1 MDLSKFKILRGITN
15 IIFLILNLKIT
26 NYFKIERRIIQDL
39 SRYKDHKILLIS
51 GGDTLY
57 NNLHLIDDYNFIAMN
72 SFNTYERLPCA
83 FKNSINERLIFY
95 YQAPYH
101 QPIVLRDY
109 QNSIN
114 NVLLNIS
121 KNSVNVCNLTGEISF
136 YQRSPCNY
144 EFRILSNLNF
154 FGKHVQASSGVL
166 TMLSFLELAGF
177 KNIDVLGADFDW
189 IPFDGVKSSKELEE
203 TYESLLSFFK
213 HFYKFKKSLL
223 KKGVVIRHLVD
234 KALLNLN

>member
-1 MDLSKFKILRGITN
+1 MGLSKFKILRGLTN
-15 IIFLILNLKIT
+15 FIFLILNFKIID
-26 NYFKIERRIIQDL
+26 YFKIEKRIIQGL
-39 SRYKDHKILLIS
+39 SKYKDHKVLLIS

-57 NNLHLIDDYNFIAMN
+57 SNLHLIDDYSFIAMN
-72 SFNTYERLPCA
+72 SFNTYERLPFA
-83 FKNSINERLIFY
+83 VKNSINKRLIFY

-101 QPIVLRDY
+101 QPLILREY

-121 KNSVNVCNLTGEISF
+121 KNSINVYNFTGEISF
-136 YQRSPCNY
+136 YQRSPHNY
-144 EFRILSNLNF
+144 EFRILSNLNY

-177 KNIDVLGADFDW
+177 KNIDILGADFDW
-189 IPFDGVKSSKELEE
+189 IPFDGVKSAIELEE
-203 TYESLLSFFK
+203 SYESLLTFFK
-213 HFYKFKKSLL
+213 HFYKFKKRLL

>member
-1 MDLSKFKILRGITN
+1 MGLSKFKILRGITN
-15 IIFLILNLKIT
+15 IIYLIFKFKI
-26 NYFKIERRIIQDL
+26 NDYFKIERRIVQGL
-39 SRYKDHKILLIS
+39 SKYKDYKILLIS

-57 NNLHLIDDYNFIAMN
+57 NNLHLIEDYSFIAMN
-72 SFNTYERLPCA
+72 SYNTYEKLPSA
-83 FKNSINERLIFY
+83 VKKSINKRLIFY

-101 QPIVLRDY
+101 QPIILREY

-114 NVLLNIS
+114 NVILNIS
-121 KNSVNVCNLTGEISF
+121 KNSINVYNFTGEIF
-136 YQRSPCNY
+136 YYNRSPNNY
-144 EFRILSNLNF
+144 EFRVLSNLNN

-177 KNIDVLGADFDW
+177 KNIDILGADFDW

-203 TYESLLSFFK
+203 IYESLLSFFK
-213 HFYKFKKSLL
+213 HFYKFKKRLL

-234 KALLNLN
+234 KTLLNLN